1 MARLAMQ
8 PQQLILLSLVDGFPV
23 HEVIVTHGGGEGG
36 PQIDIYSTGSALFCC
51 TWLFF
56 SGYTIAD
63 APDMLICQADKAFF
77 FQAEDGIRDLTVTGV
92 QTCALPI

>member
-23 HEVIVTHGGGEGG
+23 HEVIVPYGRVEGG
-36 PQIDIYSTGSALFCC
+36 PQIDIYSIGSALFCC

-63 APDMLICQADKAFF
+63 APHMLICQTGKAFN
-77 FQAEDGIRDLTVTGV
+77 
-92 QTCALPI
+92 